1 MLPSSLINE
10 IISTEF
16 RVPVY
21 SSLMVISS
29 LPRQKL
35 SKIWCLPFL
44 CTCLYFYWICT
55 LLLSMSYVTFL
66 CFHIYVNEIRV
77 CVYVCVCYLA
87 SIFVFFTWHCFMSFV
102 LSFIYLNF
110 CETVSGFPSDCP
122 THLPWLD
129 CLQLVLFSGSC
140 NCQPSLFCCK
150 ACLCTP
156 YLRWLLQSSCILL
169 RSRPC
174 LSKNLVDICNRIS
187 CKYHQLHPSKSEFT
201 LFSLALKFPL
211 ISLDLN
217 KGTPS
222 ISLVVLTV

>member
-1 MLPSSLINE
+1 MHLFI
-10 IISTEF
+10 
-16 RVPVY
+16 
-21 SSLMVISS
+21 
-29 LPRQKL
+29 
-35 SKIWCLPFL
+35 
-44 CTCLYFYWICT
+44 
-55 LLLSMSYVTFL
+55 LLLTMCTPTQYVIGHIFVFSYL
-66 CFHIYVNEIRV
+66 CKWDQCVCVRV
-77 CVYVCVCYLA
+77 CVCVCYLA

-102 LSFIYLNF
+102 LSFIYLNL
-110 CETVSGFPSDCP
+110 CETVFGFPSDCP

-129 CLQLVLFSGSC
+129 CPQLVLFSGSC
-140 NCQPSLFCCK
+140 NCQPSLFYCK

-156 YLRWLLQSSCILL
+156 YLQWLLQSSCILL

-217 KGTPS
+217 KGIPS